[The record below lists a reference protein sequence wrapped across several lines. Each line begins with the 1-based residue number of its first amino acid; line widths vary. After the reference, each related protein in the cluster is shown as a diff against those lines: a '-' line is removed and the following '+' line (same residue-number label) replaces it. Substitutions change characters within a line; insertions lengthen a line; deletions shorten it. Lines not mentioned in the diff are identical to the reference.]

1 MRACV
6 YSEGHTIKPLER
18 KYMEMRAACVYS
30 SQYSREQEAP
40 EGGGAVI
47 QVINVL
53 AHWPAR
59 HHHLVLCDSGIYA
72 YHSLGTTRGGGT
84 QSAAY

>member
-1 MRACV
+1 M
-6 YSEGHTIKPLER
+6 
-18 KYMEMRAACVYS
+18 YS
-30 SQYSREQEAP
+30 SQYSGEHEAP

-47 QVINVL
+47 HVINVL

-59 HHHLVLCDSGIYA
+59 SKDWALCDSGIYE